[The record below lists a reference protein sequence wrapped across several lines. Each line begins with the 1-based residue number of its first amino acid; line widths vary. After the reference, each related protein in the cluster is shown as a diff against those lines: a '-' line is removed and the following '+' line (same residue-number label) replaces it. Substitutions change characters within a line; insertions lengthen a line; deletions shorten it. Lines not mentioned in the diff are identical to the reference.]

1 MSEIDW
7 DTPES
12 AESYDQNCNHQF
24 QKGQTLIEMMKIK
37 SGDSVLDIGCG
48 TGWQAVNV
56 SEIIGPS
63 GKLTCI
69 DPSSYR
75 IELSRKKF
83 SVDSL
88 NSVRFIVGQAE
99 DLSAIPDN
107 SINHAYFCSSFHWI
121 DNKKTALNETYRV
134 LQPGGSVGM
143 TTLDRDSPDMMR
155 TLVDPVLAK
164 YNITRS
170 YELHRGITRVN
181 VLELQN
187 LLSETG
193 FTSISIEPRTIPRQH
208 RSPEEFLK
216 HLEEKDSLKSLLIGI
231 PYEIKKK
238 IKQEIYEEL
247 AKIKTP
253 AFDEFG
259 IVTLFAIA
267 TKPTGNANR
276 IYTFDKS
283 L

>member
-12 AESYDQNCNHQF
+12 AESYDQNCDHQF

-37 SGDSVLDIGCG
+37 SGDSVPDIGCG

-75 IELSRKKF
+75 IELARKKF
-83 SVDSL
+83 GVDSL
-88 NSVRFIVGQAE
+88 NSVRFLVGQAE

-121 DNKKTALNETYRV
+121 ADKRTALRETYRM

-143 TTLDRDSPDMMR
+143 TTLDKDSPDMMK
-155 TLVDPVLAK
+155 TLVDPILAK
-164 YNITRS
+164 YNIIRK
-170 YELHRGITRVN
+170 YELHREISRVN
-181 VLELQN
+181 AQELHN
-187 LLSETG
+187 LLSKAG
-193 FTSISIEPRTIPRQH
+193 FTFISIEPRTIPRH
-208 RSPEEFLK
+208 YRSPEEFLK
-216 HLEEKDSLKSLLIGI
+216 HLQERDGSRNLLKNIPDGI
-231 PYEIKKK
+231 KEK

-247 AKIKTP
+247 AKVQNP
-253 AFDEFG
+253 AFAEFG

-267 TKPTGNANR
+267 TKPNE
-276 IYTFDKS
+276 
-283 L
+283 

>member
-7 DTPES
+7 DTPKS
-12 AESYDQNCNHQF
+12 AESYDQNCDHQF

-37 SGDSVLDIGCG
+37 NGDSVLDIGCG

-56 SEIIGPS
+56 SGIIGPS

-75 IELSRKKF
+75 IELARKKF
-83 SVDSL
+83 GVDSL
-88 NSVRFIVGQAE
+88 NSVRFLVGQAE

-121 DNKKTALNETYRV
+121 ADKGTALNETYRV
-134 LQPGGSVGM
+134 LQPGGGVGM

-164 YNITRS
+164 YNITRN
-170 YELHRGITRVN
+170 YELHRGISRVN
-181 VLELQN
+181 ALELHN
-187 LLSETG
+187 LLSEAG
-193 FTSISIEPRTIPRQH
+193 FTAISIEPRAIPRRYH
-208 RSPEEFLK
+208 SPEEFLK
-216 HLEEKDSLKSLLIGI
+216 HLEERDSLRSSLKDI
-231 PYEIKKK
+231 PDEIKDK
-238 IKQEIYEEL
+238 IRQEIHEEL

-253 AFDEFG
+253 AFVEFG

-267 TKPTGNANR
+267 TKPNE
-276 IYTFDKS
+276 
-283 L
+283 

>member
-12 AESYDQNCNHQF
+12 AEHYDQNCDHQF
-24 QKGQTLIEMMKIK
+24 QKGQTLIKMMKIK
-37 SGDSVLDIGCG
+37 NGDSVLDIGCG
-48 TGWQAVNV
+48 TGRQAVNV
-56 SEIIGPS
+56 SKIIGPS

-75 IELSRKKF
+75 IELAQKKF
-83 SVDSL
+83 EVDSL
-88 NSVRFIVGQAE
+88 NGVRFLLGKAE
-99 DLSAIPDN
+99 DLSSIPDN

-121 DNKKTALNETYRV
+121 DDKRTVLSETYRV
-134 LQPGGSVGM
+134 LKPGGSVGM

-155 TLVDPVLAK
+155 TLVDPILAK

-170 YELHRGITRVN
+170 SELHRGISRVN
-181 VLELQN
+181 ALELQN
-187 LLSETG
+187 LLSEAG
-193 FTSISIEPRTIPRQH
+193 FTCISVEPIMIPRQY

-216 HLEEKDSLKSLLIGI
+216 HFEERDNSRNLLKDI
-231 PYEIKKK
+231 PDETKEK

-247 AKIKTP
+247 TKIQNSG
-253 AFDEFG
+253 FVEIG

-267 TKPTGNANR
+267 TKP
-276 IYTFDKS
+276 KE
-283 L
+283 

>member
-12 AESYDQNCNHQF
+12 AESYDQNCDHQF

-75 IELSRKKF
+75 IELARKKF
-83 SVDSL
+83 GVDSL
-88 NSVRFIVGQAE
+88 NSVRFLVGQAE

-121 DNKKTALNETYRV
+121 ADKRTALRETYRM
-134 LQPGGSVGM
+134 LQ
-143 TTLDRDSPDMMR
+143 LR
-155 TLVDPVLAK
+155 K
-164 YNITRS
+164 
-170 YELHRGITRVN
+170 YELHREISRVN
-181 VLELQN
+181 AQELHN
-187 LLSETG
+187 FLLKAG
-193 FTSISIEPRTIPRQH
+193 FTFTSIEPRTIPRH
-208 RSPEEFLK
+208 YRSPEEFLK
-216 HLEEKDSLKSLLIGI
+216 HLQERDGSRNLLKNIPDGI
-231 PYEIKKK
+231 KEK

-247 AKIKTP
+247 AQVQNP
-253 AFDEFG
+253 AFAEFG

-267 TKPTGNANR
+267 TKPNE
-276 IYTFDKS
+276 
-283 L
+283 